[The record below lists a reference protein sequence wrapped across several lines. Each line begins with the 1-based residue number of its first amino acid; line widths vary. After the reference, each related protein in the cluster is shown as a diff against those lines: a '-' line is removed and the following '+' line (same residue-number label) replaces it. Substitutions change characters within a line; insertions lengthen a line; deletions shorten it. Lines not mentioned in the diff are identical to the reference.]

1 MYSLNAPVP
10 GEVKRLAAELQPR
23 LMAFERIR
31 ERHSLLVKRFE
42 SEDHRRLSKRV
53 HRALAGAPAVEA
65 RITTIESFDDPVRGP
80 GPVVYLAV
88 ESPGLVGIHDRLVE
102 RFDAVPDLEGS
113 GYVPHVTLARGGST
127 EAAEALRDV
136 DIDPIEW
143 VVPELV
149 VYDAVHRERVSRVS
163 LPASD

>member
-1 MYSLNAPVP
+1 MYSLNVPVP
-10 GEVKRLAAELQPR
+10 GEVKRLAAELRPR

-42 SEDHRRLSKRV
+42 SADHRRLSKRV
-53 HRALAGAPAVEA
+53 RRALAGAPAVEA
-65 RITTIESFDDPVRGP
+65 RIATIESFDDPVRGP

-102 RFDAVPDLEGS
+102 HFDAVPGLEGS
-113 GYVPHVTLARGGST
+113 EYVPHVTLARGGS
-127 EAAEALRDV
+127 AGAVEALRDV

-163 LPASD
+163 LPTSD